1 MTENVSGLSLPGN
14 RLLDIARSR
23 IDTAGTST
31 AVQKALTQ
39 QQKFDQILRG
49 KLENEEN
56 DKKLL
61 DACYGMETLF
71 IENLL
76 GSMRK
81 TIPESDFFGKS
92 LAKDIFRDMLY
103 SEYAKIAAKSD
114 QFGLAKQIYEQ
125 LSVQNTS

>member
-1 MTENVSGLSLPGN
+1 MTDGIGGFLLSGVN
-14 RLLDIARSR
+14 MLDITRSE
-23 IDTAGTST
+23 IDIKRSETAAKE
-31 AVQKALTQ
+31 AVERQR
-39 QQKFDQILRG
+39 KFEEILSEKRDTG
-49 KLENEEN
+49 EN

-71 IENLL
+71 IDNLL
-76 GSMRK
+76 KSMRK

-103 SEYAKIAAKSD
+103 NEYAKVAAKSD

-125 LSVQNTS
+125 LSAQNTP